1 MKWLKLAIKNLLRNR
16 RRAFVTVLI
25 TAVGVSA
32 ILIGG
37 GFANFTYL
45 SLKEMAARS
54 SGHLIVAHPNYFD
67 KEENT
72 PMEFGLQGYQAL
84 AKTLKSDPDVRYAI
98 ARINFSG
105 LISNGEKS
113 TIFMGAGVDAKYE
126 FKVKGPFLDVGSGSV
141 LSKREREDDP
151 KIMLGVDLAKS
162 LSAKVNDSLTLMS
175 TTVDGGLNAMDV
187 TVQGIF
193 STGMPEV
200 DKRSII
206 VNINTA
212 QSLLVT
218 DKVSSIALHLRE
230 TEATFKKYDQFTAQY
245 PELAWETWLDQAF
258 LYKGVKNLYNRIFG
272 LLGFIIVMM
281 VFFSIYNT
289 VNMSVVERTREIGTL
304 RAIGTYTHEITR
316 NFVLEGMVIGV
327 VGATIG
333 ITFAALASLG
343 LSLAEIQMPPPPGQT
358 NGYPLFIAIPAN
370 LYLIAAAMSLFIC
383 TLAAWLSSSKAAK
396 KPIVGALSHV

>member
-16 RRAFVTVLI
+16 RRALVTVLI

-32 ILIGG
+32 ILMGG

-45 SLKEMAARS
+45 SLKEMSARS

-72 PMEFGLQGYQAL
+72 PMEFGLKDYQAL

-98 ARINFSG
+98 ARIDFSG

-126 FKVKGPFLDVGSGSV
+126 FKVKGPFLDVKSGSV
-141 LSKREREDDP
+141 LSKRETEDDP
-151 KIMLGVDLAKS
+151 KVMLGVDLAKS

-175 TTVDGGLNAMDV
+175 TTVDGGLNAIDV

-193 STGMPEV
+193 STGMPEL

-206 VNINTA
+206 VNIHTA

-230 TEATFKKYDQFTAQY
+230 TEATFNKYEQFTAQY
-245 PELAWETWLDQAF
+245 PDLAWESWLDQAF

-272 LLGFIIVMM
+272 LLGLIILMM
-281 VFFSIYNT
+281 VFFSIYNS

-304 RAIGTYTHEITR
+304 RAIGTYSSEITR
-316 NFVLEGMVIGV
+316 NFVLEGAVIGV
-327 VGATIG
+327 TGATIG
-333 ITFAALASLG
+333 IAFAALTSFG

-358 NGYPLFIAIPAN
+358 NGYPLLITIPLN
-370 LYLIAAAMSLFIC
+370 LYLIAAAMSLFTC
-383 TLAAWLSSSKAAK
+383 TLAAWLSSRKAAK
-396 KPIVGALSHV
+396 KPITGALSHV

>member
-1 MKWLKLAIKNLLRNR
+1 MKWLKLAIKNLFRNR

-45 SLKEMAARS
+45 SLKEMAARA
-54 SGHLIVAHPNYFD
+54 SGHLIVAHQDYFD
-67 KEENT
+67 KEEES
-72 PMEFGLQGYQAL
+72 PMEFGLEEYQTL
-84 AKTLKSDPDVRYAI
+84 TKTLKADPDVRYAI
-98 ARINFSG
+98 ARIDFDG

-126 FKVKGPFLDVGSGSV
+126 FKIKGPFLDVESGNV

-162 LSAKVNDSLTLMS
+162 LNAKVNDSLTLMS

-230 TEATFKKYDQFTAQY
+230 TEATFKKYDQLTAQY
-245 PELAWETWLDQAF
+245 PELA
-258 LYKGVKNLYNRIFG
+258 
-272 LLGFIIVMM
+272 
-281 VFFSIYNT
+281 
-289 VNMSVVERTREIGTL
+289 
-304 RAIGTYTHEITR
+304 
-316 NFVLEGMVIGV
+316 
-327 VGATIG
+327 
-333 ITFAALASLG
+333 
-343 LSLAEIQMPPPPGQT
+343 
-358 NGYPLFIAIPAN
+358 
-370 LYLIAAAMSLFIC
+370 
-383 TLAAWLSSSKAAK
+383 
-396 KPIVGALSHV
+396 